1 MAYPAS
7 VQELLDEGRISI
19 RGLMKFQFGTGTY
32 GFAKSDQPIEWNG
45 LTYQPGGVIKVSDLP
60 GGMGTTA
67 RQFTIELAESP
78 DDGLTPDVLKTIEAE
93 DYRDRPVTIYDAFF
107 HSDTGALLH
116 VEALRRGYIDQLSHE
131 EDPEEGY
138 KLIADCETRAL
149 DYTRTNGRK
158 RNMADQYR
166 RVEGD
171 NFYVNAATTGREE
184 IFWGRARKSA
194 KRAAIKLDGWLK
206 DAVDDFFG
214 RIR

>member
-1 MAYPAS
+1 MAYPTI
-7 VQELLDEGRISI
+7 VQDLLDEGRIAI

-78 DDGLTPDVLKTIEAE
+78 DDGLTPDVLKTIEQE

-107 HSDTGALLH
+107 HPDTGALLH

-166 RVEGD
+166 RVDGD

-194 KRAAIKLDGWLK
+194 KQAKAYGSIHDFIDGINKRLG
-206 DAVDDFFG
+206 V
-214 RIR
+214 

>member
-1 MAYPAS
+1 MALPTV
-7 VQELLDEGRISI
+7 VQDLLDEGRIAI

-45 LTYQPGGVIKVSDLP
+45 LTYQPGGIIKVSDLP
-60 GGMGTTA
+60 GGTGTTA

-107 HSDTGALLH
+107 HPDTGALLH

-166 RVEGD
+166 RVDGD
-171 NFYVNAATTGREE
+171 NFYVNAALTGRQD
-184 IFWGRARKSA
+184 IRWGRATSSP
-194 KRAAIKLDGWLK
+194 KRARGFGSIQGFI
-206 DAVDDFFG
+206 DDINKRLG
-214 RIR
+214 I